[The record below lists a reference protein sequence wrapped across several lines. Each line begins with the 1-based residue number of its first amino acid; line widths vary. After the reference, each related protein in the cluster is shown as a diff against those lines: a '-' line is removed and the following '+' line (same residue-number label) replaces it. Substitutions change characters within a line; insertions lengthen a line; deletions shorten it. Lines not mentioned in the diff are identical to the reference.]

1 VSWSND
7 ACPSWI
13 VVSNPTTLRVWV
25 DYEKKSRREMNLDRF
40 TVQQISDPEDME
52 FVKDLYD
59 GDDWEEVL
67 ETIKRVVDTPPES
80 W

>member
-1 VSWSND
+1 
-7 ACPSWI
+7 
-13 VVSNPTTLRVWV
+13 
-25 DYEKKSRREMNLDRF
+25 MNLDRF